1 MRREEAT
8 SSKRRRFGFG
18 FLGLGLASALAVGS
32 HTRDPLAAS
41 GSPGWIE
48 ELNRLAQYVS
58 YPPPPKA
65 LRTIEATSD
74 KGRPE
79 VRALRAALLYR
90 ADPRRWASDLA
101 ESFAIRDYAARARG
115 ETNDISQEDFVSRI
129 KKVESSYPSLTPQV
143 MMLVA
148 FVELREANLWFAQN
162 DQRVSV
168 ARFLRGAFLAQ
179 VFKGT
184 SLDAVAV
191 ANQLDVDARKAH
203 EQGRKPSR

>member
-1 MRREEAT
+1 MSQTRRL
-8 SSKRRRFGFG
+8 GFG
-18 FLGLGLASALAVGS
+18 ILGLGVASVLVVGS
-32 HTRDPLAAS
+32 HGWGPFATSDA
-41 GSPGWIE
+41 PGWIE
-48 ELNRLAQYVS
+48 ELNSLAQYVS
-58 YPPPPKA
+58 YPQPPNA
-65 LRTIEATSD
+65 LRAIEATSD
-74 KGRPE
+74 RGRPE

-101 ESFAIRDYAARARG
+101 ASFAIHDYAARARG

-129 KKVESSYPSLTPQV
+129 KRVESSHPALTPQV

-184 SLDAVAV
+184 NLDAVAV
-191 ANQLDVDARKAH
+191 SSQLDLDARKAH
-203 EQGRKPSR
+203 EQGRKASK